1 MEHHG
6 NQLVESPNDNYIYC
20 PAARDVKNGGLDH
33 FQHHWLKGQPVIVCD
48 VLELTSGLSWESMVM
63 WRALR
68 EQKGETKKEQLFVKA
83 LECLTWSEIEV
94 NIHNFFDGYSCGI
107 VGSEDLPSL
116 IKLKDWPEGSTFEE
130 PLPRHHVEFISAL
143 PFGEYTHP
151 IYGPLNL
158 AVKLPEEVVK
168 PDLGPKICIA
178 YGVAQELGTRDS
190 VTKIHSDMSDTVN
203 ILTHTAKIKLKAQSI
218 T

>member
-33 FQHHWLKGQPVIVCD
+33 FQHHWLKGRPVIVCD
-48 VLELTSGLSWESMVM
+48 VLELTSGLSWEPMVM

-68 EQKGETKKEQLFVKA
+68 EQKGETKKERLFVKA

-116 IKLKDWPEGSTFEE
+116 IKLKDWPEG
-130 PLPRHHVEFISAL
+130 
-143 PFGEYTHP
+143 EYP
-151 IYGPLNL
+151 
-158 AVKLPEEVVK
+158 
-168 PDLGPKICIA
+168 
-178 YGVAQELGTRDS
+178 
-190 VTKIHSDMSDTVN
+190 
-203 ILTHTAKIKLKAQSI
+203 HTYCQNKAQSPKYYI
-218 T
+218 NRENEKEYGFHQQRYK